1 MLCKINNNKAPPFYF
16 VLLDF
21 SQTFL
26 FLLPLMCVLKLS
38 AIHVSQSNV
47 GLFVVAHLL
56 WRKTRPNPKKIFF
69 SPRWFNKSQ
78 LSVRQVNWL
87 SVFVLMTLTP
97 YVYIRRNR
105 PLLAG
110 WFCRKNWKITCVMWK
125 IRRAYQLVSTMKQ
138 FTHIM
143 HMWSFFLHCH
153 CPSTYFFSCAD
164 KFYDNYHLCT
174 LLSVF
179 DVMYVSF
186 ASMLSALFFLHIS
199 ISMIIPRPIFL
210 QILNKM
216 FLFYTYIV
224 QMSVCC
230 LTIL

>member
-1 MLCKINNNKAPPFYF
+1 MCP
-16 VLLDF
+16 
-21 SQTFL
+21 QT
-26 FLLPLMCVLKLS
+26 
-38 AIHVSQSNV
+38 VSYPCLTIKCWVICCGSFAMEEDQTQPQ
-47 GLFVVAHLL
+47 
-56 WRKTRPNPKKIFF
+56 KDFF

-143 HMWSFFLHCH
+143 HMWSFFLRCH